1 MNNSLDPLNTILM
14 VYTIPGIL
22 LLIAGIIVIILGYGK
37 EKKALKLAGIVIAAM
52 GIQVL
57 VIIGAFALYLK
68 FIISLAE
75 SGAV

>member
-37 EKKALKLAGIVIAAM
+37 EKKALKLAGIVIAAL

-57 VIIGAFALYLK
+57 VIIGAFALYFK